1 MLFYIFLLFYF
12 IEHINNEKGLLLYS
26 QNKLIFM
33 EKSTKS
39 SAINFGLYLGALL
52 ALLTVLAYAINL
64 DWLTNMWF
72 GLFIIFAIITLGII
86 SVAKVKQLQ
95 NGFATF
101 KEVFTAYF
109 ITIIIGLTISTFV
122 SYLLFN
128 FIDTEAADVLKQKT
142 IEKTVDMLKGFNTPA
157 EAIAQSVEQIE
168 TQDQYSLGSILKGLA
183 GYTVFFSII
192 GLIVAAAMKKNQ
204 PETE

>member
-1 MLFYIFLLFYF
+1 
-12 IEHINNEKGLLLYS
+12 
-26 QNKLIFM
+26 M